1 MEIDP
6 RLQSAILEVV
16 ETQVEINDPPETGM
30 TLVRLI
36 NEGFTPKASKDLIG
50 CVVLS
55 EVFDVMKNG
64 EVFDLDRYIAA
75 LKRLPQIPEDKI

>member
-6 RLQSAILEVV
+6 RIQAAVLQVV
-16 ETQVEINDPPETGM
+16 ETQVEINDPPETGI
-30 TLVRLI
+30 TLIRLI
-36 NEGFTPKASKDLIG
+36 NEGFTPSAAKDLIG

-64 EVFDLDRYIAA
+64 DVFDLSRYVEA
-75 LKRLPQIPEDKI
+75 LNRLPQIPEDKI

>member
-6 RLQSAILEVV
+6 RIQSAILEVV

-36 NEGFTPKASKDLIG
+36 NEGFTPKAAKDLIG

-75 LKRLPQIPEDKI
+75 LNRLPKIPEDKI

>member
-6 RLQSAILEVV
+6 RIQVAVLKVV
-16 ETQVEINDPPETGM
+16 ETQVEINDPPETSM

-36 NEGFTPKASKDLIG
+36 NEGFTPSAAKDLIG

-64 EVFDLDRYIAA
+64 DVFDLNRYVAA
-75 LKRLPQIPEDKI
+75 LNHLPQLPENKI

>member
-6 RLQSAILEVV
+6 RIQLATLEVV
-16 ETQVEINDPPETGM
+16 ETQVEMNDPPETGK

-36 NEGFTPKASKDLIG
+36 NEGFTPKASKELIG

-64 EVFDLDRYIAA
+64 EVFDLERYISA
-75 LKRLPQIPEDKI
+75 LDRLPQIPEDKI

>member
-6 RLQSAILEVV
+6 RIQTAVLEVV
-16 ETQVEINDPPETGM
+16 EIQVETNDPPETGM
-30 TLVRLI
+30 TLIRLI
-36 NEGFTPKASKDLIG
+36 NEGYTPKDSKDLIG

-64 EVFDLDRYIAA
+64 ETFNLQRYVAA
-75 LKRLPQIPEDKI
+75 LNQLPRIPEDKI